1 MTLWDL
7 DDLASLMDI
16 AREHGLSISTV
27 FTWEVRYPEFP
38 EPLAMLAGA
47 NIYSRTAVRKWM
59 NTPRRPLSDRQTR
72 LRAYAE
78 CAVCGATVGEPC
90 RRLSNK
96 IRGGTEL
103 RRVHRGRKV
112 VAR

>member
-59 NTPRRPLSDRQTR
+59 NTPRSMIILTIMLS
-72 LRAYAE
+72 
-78 CAVCGATVGEPC
+78 
-90 RRLSNK
+90 K
-96 IRGGTEL
+96 IHKIMSFIIKFL
-103 RRVHRGRKV
+103 
-112 VAR
+112 